1 MVMISDLLY
10 QLAGSSMAEREL
22 ADELRTDVTIVQQC
36 LQELG
41 KLAIVNGPTGNDRQW
56 TAVPEDAPFDVMV
69 TKAKAGGVNV
79 RDTLPA
85 FVARAS

>member
-1 MVMISDLLY
+1 MVMISDLLF
-10 QLAGSSMAEREL
+10 QLAGSAMAEGEL
-22 ADELRTDVTIVQQC
+22 ADELRTDLPIVQQC
-36 LQELG
+36 LERLG
-41 KLAIVNGPTGNDRQW
+41 ALEVVQGPAGAQRMW
-56 TAVPEDAPFDVMV
+56 TAVPEDAPFDVLV

>member
-10 QLAGSSMAEREL
+10 QLAGSAMAEREL
-22 ADELRTDVTIVQQC
+22 ADELRTEVSIVQEC
-36 LQELG
+36 LQRLG
-41 KLAIVNGPTGNDRQW
+41 ALEVVQGPIGSDRQW
-56 TAVPEDAPFDVMV
+56 TAVPEDAPFDVVV

-85 FVARAS
+85 FVART